1 MKQSVKHLRF
11 TIILAA
17 IIVFFSY
24 SQVTNAQQQK
34 RDVSGF
40 DKISYSISGELE
52 ITQGNKEELILIG
65 DSEDLE
71 KIITV
76 VDGGKLKIYTKN
88 NNSRLGNVIVKVT
101 VKELSGL
108 SIAGSGNVE
117 FKSDLKTGDFD
128 LDLSGSANIV
138 CPNIAANELDIDLAG
153 SGNIRIGGE
162 LESELEISIAGSG
175 NVDCADLK
183 AKEVEVKIAGSGDVK
198 VWATDELESNIVG
211 SGNVYYKGRP
221 LVDAETSGSGKTKP
235 L

>member
-1 MKQSVKHLRF
+1 MKHSIMYQRLAGIAAVLVLLSF
-11 TIILAA
+11 T
-17 IIVFFSY
+17 
-24 SQVTNAQQQK
+24 QVSKAQQEK

-52 ITQGNKEELILIG
+52 ITQGNMEELILIG

-71 KIITV
+71 KIITK
-76 VDGGKLKIYTKN
+76 VDGGKLKIYTNN
-88 NNSRLGNVIVKVT
+88 NNSRLSNVIVKVT
-101 VKELSGL
+101 VKELSAL
-108 SIAGSGNVE
+108 SIAGSGDVE
-117 FKSDLKTGDFD
+117 FKSDMKTGEFE
-128 LDLSGSANIV
+128 LELSGSANIA
-138 CPNIAANELDIDLAG
+138 CPNITAREVEINLAG
-153 SGNIRIGGE
+153 SGNIKMGGE

-175 NVDCADLK
+175 NIDCASLK
-183 AKEVEVKIAGSGDVK
+183 AKEVEVNIAGSGDAS